1 MTTTNYTDYKFTAN
15 GVNFISRI
23 HSNSPFR
30 ARIESLPAGMFQQ
43 LNQDAIRDIIGD
55 ASLLTRDE
63 LVSELERV
71 NAGGSHAF
79 IMLDEEVNA

>member
-1 MTTTNYTDYKFTAN
+1 MTNPTYTDFRFTAD

-23 HSNSPFR
+23 YSDSPFLS
-30 ARIESLPAGMFQQ
+30 RIANLPSGVFEQ

-63 LVSELERV
+63 LLSELDKV

-79 IMLDEEVNA
+79 ILLDEVAN